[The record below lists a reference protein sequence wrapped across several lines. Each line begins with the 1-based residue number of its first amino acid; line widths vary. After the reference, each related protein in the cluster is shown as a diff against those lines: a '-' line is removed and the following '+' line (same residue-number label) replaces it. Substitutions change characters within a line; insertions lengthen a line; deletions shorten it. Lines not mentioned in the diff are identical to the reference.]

1 MRIRDAACAPR
12 SGGPLAISPSDIQA
26 LQDRVRR
33 RGYQHYLHEMD
44 LQKLRGFAEATIR
57 FDFPVTA
64 LVGPNGAGKTTV
76 LGAAGLIYEAVQPR
90 RFFAR
95 SGSYDGS
102 MSGWRVEYSV
112 YSEGGTLSRVASYT
126 DRTED
131 VRRSKWNRKAIKRP
145 VKVIGVTRTLPASER
160 TESYK
165 FVRGDFVGTSEV
177 SFTEEVTK
185 AVERILGKKA
195 SDYLEVTADADGKY
209 SILVQR
215 PTQGSGPSYSEFH
228 FGAGEASIIRIV
240 GEIEAVDD
248 GALILIE
255 EVENG
260 LHPIATQRLVEY
272 LIEVAKRKGC
282 QVIFTTHSNAALKP
296 LPGDAVWSAYR
307 GKLTQGKLDVES
319 LRALT
324 GEIDA
329 RLAVFAEDKFAS
341 LVAEVTLRRYG
352 DLIVEKLDLKSIE
365 IHALGGASPAR
376 DQARH
381 NNLNNPAR
389 KYFAISLLD
398 GDKRSQDGYDPEST
412 SWLNMEDGRPY
423 VTFIP
428 GSGHPEAVILDAL
441 EADIDANG
449 KVLPRLT
456 LALQMDTAHQTEVS
470 DAIELA
476 SRTNRDRHTVFS
488 DIGETLD
495 FLAEDVTARAF
506 VSTWANFHDED
517 VRSMWD
523 PVRSFLPLL
532 SDATH

>member
-1 MRIRDAACAPR
+1 M
-12 SGGPLAISPSDIQA
+12 SISPSEIQG
-26 LQDRVRR
+26 LQERVRR
-33 RGYQHYLHEMD
+33 RGYKHYLYEMELKKIRSFED
-44 LQKLRGFAEATIR
+44 AVIR

-76 LGAAGLIYEAVQPR
+76 LGAAGLLYDAVQPR

-95 SGSYDGS
+95 GGLYDRS

-112 YSEGGTLSRVASYT
+112 TADNTTTTRSASYT
-126 DRTED
+126 DRVDD
-131 VRRSKWNRKAIKRP
+131 VRRSKWNRKAVQRP
-145 VKVIGVTRTLPASER
+145 VKVIGVNRTLPVSER
-160 TESYK
+160 SDVYK
-165 FVRGDFVGTSEV
+165 FAKGDFVGAAETA
-177 SFTEEVTK
+177 FTEEVVT
-185 AVERILGKKA
+185 AVERILGKTA
-195 SDYLEVTADADGKY
+195 THYLEVSADLGGKY
-209 SILVQR
+209 SILVRR
-215 PTQGSGPSYSEFH
+215 PEIGSDPAYSEFH

-248 GALILIE
+248 GALVLIE

-329 RLAVFAEDKFAS
+329 RLAIFAEDKFAS
-341 LVAEVTLRRYG
+341 LVAEISLRRYG
-352 DLIVEKLDLKSIE
+352 AVAFQKLDLKSIE

-376 DQARH
+376 DQAKH

-389 KYFAISLLD
+389 KYPAIALLD
-398 GDKRSQDGYDPEST
+398 GDKLTEDGYSPSST
-412 SWLNMEDGRPY
+412 SELNMPDGTPF
-423 VTFIP
+423 VSFLP
-428 GSGHPEAVILDAL
+428 GDDDPEAVIFGDMV
-441 EADIDANG
+441 EAISTNG
-449 KVLPRLT
+449 KVLPRLA
-456 LALQMDTAHQTEVS
+456 LALQLDTADQGQVS

-476 SRTNRDRHTVFS
+476 LRTNRDRHTVFAE
-488 DIGETLD
+488 IGESLD
-495 FLAEDVTARAF
+495 FLAEEVVSRAF
-506 VSTWANFHDED
+506 VSTWTNFHEAK
-517 VRSMWD
+517 VRHIWD
-523 PVRSFLPLL
+523 PVAPLLPLL
-532 SDATH
+532 TDAVE

>member
-1 MRIRDAACAPR
+1 M
-12 SGGPLAISPSDIQA
+12 AISPSDIQK
-26 LQDRVRR
+26 LQERVRR
-33 RGYQHYLHEMD
+33 RGFKHYLHEMD
-44 LQKLRGFAEATIR
+44 LQKLRSFTEATIR

-76 LGAAGLIYEAVQPR
+76 LGAAGLIYQAVQPR

-95 SGSYDGS
+95 SGAYDGS
-102 MSGWRVEYSV
+102 MSGWRVEYTVWSD
-112 YSEGGTLSRVASYT
+112 GAMISRVASYT

-131 VRRSKWNRKAIKRP
+131 VRRSKWNRKAMNRP

-165 FVRGDFVGTSEV
+165 FVKGDFVGKSEA
-177 SFTEEVTK
+177 SFTEEVTT

-215 PTQGSGPSYSEFH
+215 PAEDEGRPSYSEFH

-240 GEIEAVDD
+240 GEIEAVDE
-248 GALILIE
+248 GALVLIE

-260 LHPIATQRLVEY
+260 LHPLATQRLVEY
-272 LIEVAKRKGC
+272 LIEVARRKGC

-352 DLIVEKLDLKSIE
+352 DLIDEKLDLKSIE
-365 IHALGGASPAR
+365 IHALGGAAPAR

-381 NNLNNPAR
+381 NNTNNPAR
-389 KYFAISLLD
+389 KYFAVALLD
-398 GDKRSQDGYDPEST
+398 GDKRSEDGYNPDNT
-412 SWLNMEDGRPY
+412 DNLKMEDGRPF
-423 VTFIP
+423 VTFVA
-428 GSGHPEAVILDAL
+428 GATDPEAVVLD
-441 EADIDANG
+441 DIATAISDNG

-456 LALQMDTAHQTEVS
+456 LALQMDTAHQAEVS
-470 DAIELA
+470 EAIESA
-476 SRTNRDRHTVFS
+476 IRTNRDRHTVFA
-488 DIGETLD
+488 DIGESLD

-506 VSTWANFHDED
+506 VSTWANFHDDE
-517 VRSMWD
+517 VRGMWD

>member
-1 MRIRDAACAPR
+1 MAV
-12 SGGPLAISPSDIQA
+12 SPTTIQG

-33 RGYQHYLHEMD
+33 RGYKHYLHQMD
-44 LQKLRGFAEATIR
+44 LLKLRGFSDATIR

-76 LGAAGLIYEAVQPR
+76 LGSAGLIYEAVQPR

-95 SGSYDGS
+95 SGAYDAS

-112 YSEGGTLSRVASYT
+112 YSEGAMVSRVASCT
-126 DRTED
+126 DRSED

-165 FVRGDFVGTSEV
+165 FVKGDFVGQSEAA
-177 SFTEEVTK
+177 FAEEVTN
-185 AVERILGKKA
+185 AVELILGKKA
-195 SDYLEVTADADGKY
+195 SDYLEVTADVDGKY

-215 PTQGSGPSYSEFH
+215 PPEGTGPSYSEFH

-260 LHPIATQRLVEY
+260 LHPLATQRLVEY

-352 DLIVEKLDLKSIE
+352 DLIEEKLDLKSVE

-389 KYFAISLLD
+389 KYLAVALLD
-398 GDKRSQDGYDPEST
+398 GDKRFQDGYDPEKT
-412 SWLNMEDGRPY
+412 TWLNMPDGRPF
-423 VTFIP
+423 VTFVP
-428 GSGHPEAVILDAL
+428 GSDDPEAVI
-441 EADIDANG
+441 IDRVRTAIRENG

-456 LALQMDTAHQTEVS
+456 LALQMDTAHQTEVAE
-470 DAIELA
+470 AIETA
-476 SRTNRDRHTVFS
+476 IRTNRDRHTVFA

-506 VSTWANFHDED
+506 VSTWANFHDDE
-517 VRSMWD
+517 VRGMWD

-532 SDATH
+532 SDTPDELARRRA